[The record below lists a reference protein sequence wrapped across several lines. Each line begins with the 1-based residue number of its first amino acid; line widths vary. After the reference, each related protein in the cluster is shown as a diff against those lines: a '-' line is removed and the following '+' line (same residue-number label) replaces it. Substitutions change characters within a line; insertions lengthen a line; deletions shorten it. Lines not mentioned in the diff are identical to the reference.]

1 MQTCGHQ
8 LVEELWKMV
17 FTILWKSFSLEILP
31 VHDQMGLLVE
41 AAKVGNFEFLLI
53 IIRSYDPDLLWQ
65 LIDENHGISLFH
77 IALIYRQRSVFNLI
91 HEIGVMKE
99 NITTYIANG
108 DNNIHG
114 LHIAKGDNMLHIAG
128 KLAPSD
134 QLNTISIE
142 ALQMQQ
148 ELLWFLEIEKIV
160 PPSDVNKKNS
170 KNETPRDIFKK
181 AHKDLHEK
189 GEKWMK
195 KTATNFM
202 LVATLIATVVF
213 TAAFT
218 ISGGDN
224 VEVKDRDK
232 GKPLLLNSKWCTVFF
247 ISDAIEL
254 VFSSTSILAFLSIL
268 TSRYRGE
275 DFVKQIPLRLLG
287 GLVALLISMVGLV
300 SAFSATCFLV
310 FYSKATWA
318 PIVILGLATIPI
330 ILFVQAHFRLW
341 IEEINSTYWARFLF
355 WSNVRKNKLFY

>member
-31 VHDQMGLLVE
+31 IHDQMGLLVE

-160 PPSDVNKKNS
+160 PPSDVNMKHLGIYLKRHT
-170 KNETPRDIFKK
+170 KIC
-181 AHKDLHEK
+181 
-189 GEKWMK
+189 MK
-195 KTATNFM
+195 K
-202 LVATLIATVVF
+202 VK
-213 TAAFT
+213 
-218 ISGGDN
+218 SG
-224 VEVKDRDK
+224 
-232 GKPLLLNSKWCTVFF
+232 
-247 ISDAIEL
+247 
-254 VFSSTSILAFLSIL
+254 
-268 TSRYRGE
+268 
-275 DFVKQIPLRLLG
+275 
-287 GLVALLISMVGLV
+287 
-300 SAFSATCFLV
+300 
-310 FYSKATWA
+310 
-318 PIVILGLATIPI
+318 
-330 ILFVQAHFRLW
+330 
-341 IEEINSTYWARFLF
+341 
-355 WSNVRKNKLFY
+355 